1 MKVIV
6 LGLKHNQ
13 DYYVFY
19 GKNFASYDIGIK
31 SRKLKLGYPV
41 NTKLVSVFP
50 CNT

>member
-19 GKNFASYDIGIK
+19 GENVVSYDIGIK